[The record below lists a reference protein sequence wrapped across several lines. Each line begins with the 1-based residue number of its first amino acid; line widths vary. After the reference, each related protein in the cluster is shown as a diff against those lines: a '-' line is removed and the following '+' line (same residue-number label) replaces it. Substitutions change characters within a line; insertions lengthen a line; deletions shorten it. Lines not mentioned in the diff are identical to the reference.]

1 MNQLKTKRMK
11 ECYKDLDFGKIYQDI
26 DAVKILKSKST
37 VKFVETVDVSI
48 NLGIDAKKSDQNIRG
63 SLVLPN
69 GTGKS
74 VKVAVFC
81 DGDDAKKAKEAGAD
95 IVGMEDLVDL
105 VKKGE
110 FDFDVIIATPDTMK
124 IVSPLGQIL
133 GPKGLMPNPK
143 VGTVS
148 KDVEKAVKNAK
159 SGQVQFRT
167 DKAGIIHCSIGR
179 ASFDEKKLHENLT
192 TLIDALNKAKPEST
206 KGVFIKKV
214 SVSSTMGVGV
224 KIDQNNLSA

>member
-1 MNQLKTKRMK
+1 MNPLKTRRMK
-11 ECYKDLDFGKIYQDI
+11 ECYKDLDFDKVYQDL
-26 DAVKILKSKST
+26 DAIKILKGKSS
-37 VKFVETVDVSI
+37 VKFVESLDVSI

-81 DGDDAKKAKEAGAD
+81 DGDDAKKAKAAGAD
-95 IVGMEDLVDL
+95 MVGMEELVDL
-105 VKKGE
+105 VKKG
-110 FDFDVIIATPDTMK
+110 DFDYDVVIATPDTMR

-148 KDVEKAVKNAK
+148 KDVGKAVKNAK

-167 DKAGIIHCSIGR
+167 DKGGIVHCSIGKVE
-179 ASFDEKKLHENLT
+179 FTDEMLVENLR
-192 TLIDALNKAKPEST
+192 ALVAEIVKAKPSSA
-206 KGVFIKKV
+206 KGKYLKKI
-214 SVSSTMGVGV
+214 SISSSMGPSLEL
-224 KIDQNNLSA
+224 DQASFT

>member
-11 ECYKDLDFGKIYQDI
+11 ECYKDLDFGKIYQDL
-26 DAVKILKSKST
+26 DAIKILKSKSA

-95 IVGMEDLVDL
+95 IIGMEDLVDL

-110 FDFDVIIATPDTMK
+110 FDFDVVIATPDTMR

-167 DKAGIIHCSIGR
+167 DKAGIVHCPIGKVE
-179 ASFDEKKLHENLT
+179 FTEEMLVENLRA
-192 TLIDALNKAKPEST
+192 LIDEILKAKPSSA
-206 KGVFIKKV
+206 KGKYLKKI
-214 SVSSTMGVGV
+214 SLSSSMGPSLEL
-224 KIDQNNLSA
+224 DQASFT

>member
-1 MNQLKTKRMK
+1 MNQLKSKRMK
-11 ECYKDLDFGKIYQDI
+11 NCYKDLDQNKIYEDI
-26 DAVKILKSKST
+26 EAIKIIKEKSS
-37 VKFVETVDVSI
+37 VKFVESLDVAI

-81 DGDDAKKAKEAGAD
+81 EGDDAKKATSAGAD
-95 IVGMEDLVDL
+95 TVGMEDLVDL
-105 VKKGE
+105 IKKGD
-110 FDFDVIIATPDTMK
+110 FDYDVIIATPETMK
-124 IVSPLGQIL
+124 LVSPLGQVL

-159 SGQVQFRT
+159 SGQVQYRT
-167 DKAGIIHCSIGR
+167 DKSGIVHCSIGKVE
-179 ASFDEKKLHENLT
+179 FTEDKLAENLKA
-192 TLIDALNKAKPEST
+192 LITEVIKAKPSSA
-206 KGVFIKKV
+206 KGKYLKKI
-214 SVSSTMGVGV
+214 SLSSSMGPSLT
-224 KIDQNNLSA
+224 IDQATYT

>member
-1 MNQLKTKRMK
+1 MNQLKTKRMR
-11 ECYKDLDFGKIYQDI
+11 ECYKDLDIGKVYQDLEAI
-26 DAVKILKSKST
+26 KLLKDKSS
-37 VKFVETVDVSI
+37 VKFVESLDVSI
-48 NLGIDAKKSDQNIRG
+48 NLGIDPKKSDQNIRG

-95 IVGMEDLVDL
+95 TVGMEELVDL
-105 VKKGE
+105 VKKGD
-110 FDFDVIIATPDTMK
+110 FDFDVVIATPDTMR

-167 DKAGIIHCSIGR
+167 DKEGIVHCSIGKVE
-179 ASFDEKKLHENLT
+179 FNEEMLVENLRA
-192 TLIDALNKAKPEST
+192 LIAEIVKAKPSSA
-206 KGVFIKKV
+206 KGKYLKKI
-214 SVSSTMGVGV
+214 SLSSSMGPSLEL
-224 KIDQNNLSA
+224 DQASFT

>member
-1 MNQLKTKRMK
+1 MSQLKTKRMK

-167 DKAGIIHCSIGR
+167 DKAGIVHCPIGKVE
-179 ASFDEKKLHENLT
+179 FTEEMLVENLRA
-192 TLIDALNKAKPEST
+192 LIDEILKAKPSSA
-206 KGVFIKKV
+206 KGKYLKKI
-214 SVSSTMGVGV
+214 SLSSSMGPSLEL
-224 KIDQNNLSA
+224 DQASFT

>member
-11 ECYKDLDFGKIYQDI
+11 ECYKDLDLDKVYQDL
-26 DAVKILKSKST
+26 DAIKILKGKSS
-37 VKFVETVDVSI
+37 VKFVESLDVSI

-74 VKVAVFC
+74 VRVAVFC
-81 DGDDAKKAKEAGAD
+81 DGDDAKKAKAAGAD
-95 IVGMEDLVDL
+95 MVGMEELVDL
-105 VKKGE
+105 AKKG
-110 FDFDVIIATPDTMK
+110 DFDYDVVIATPDTMR

-167 DKAGIIHCSIGR
+167 DKGGIVHCSIGKVE
-179 ASFDEKKLHENLT
+179 FTEEMLVENLRA
-192 TLIDALNKAKPEST
+192 LIAEIVKAKPSSA
-206 KGVFIKKV
+206 KGKYLKKI
-214 SVSSTMGVGV
+214 SISSSMGPSLEL
-224 KIDQNNLSA
+224 DQASFT

>member
-11 ECYKDLDFGKIYQDI
+11 ECYKDLDLDKVYQDL
-26 DAVKILKSKST
+26 DAIKILKGKSS
-37 VKFVETVDVSI
+37 VKFVESLDVSI

-81 DGDDAKKAKEAGAD
+81 DGDDAKKAKAAGAD
-95 IVGMEDLVDL
+95 MVGMEELVDL
-105 VKKGE
+105 AKKG
-110 FDFDVIIATPDTMK
+110 DFDYDVVIATPDTMR

-167 DKAGIIHCSIGR
+167 DKGGIVHCSIGKVE
-179 ASFDEKKLHENLT
+179 FTEEMLVENLRA
-192 TLIDALNKAKPEST
+192 LIAEIVKAKPSSA
-206 KGVFIKKV
+206 KGKYLKKI
-214 SVSSTMGVGV
+214 SISSSMGPSLEL
-224 KIDQNNLSA
+224 DQASFT

>member
-1 MNQLKTKRMK
+1 MK
-11 ECYKDLDFGKIYQDI
+11 ECYKDLDKDKVYQDLEAI
-26 DAVKILKSKST
+26 KILKDKSS
-37 VKFVETVDVSI
+37 VKFVESLDVSI

-81 DGDDAKKAKEAGAD
+81 DGEDAKKAAEAGAD
-95 IVGMEDLVDL
+95 MVGMEDLVDL
-105 VKKGE
+105 AKKG
-110 FDFDVIIATPDTMK
+110 DFDYDVVIATPDTMK

-159 SGQVQFRT
+159 SGQVQYRT
-167 DKAGIIHCSIGR
+167 DKAGIVHCSIGKVE
-179 ASFDEKKLHENLT
+179 FTEEMLVENLRA
-192 TLIDALNKAKPEST
+192 LIAEVIKAKPSSA
-206 KGVFIKKV
+206 KGKYLKKI
-214 SVSSTMGVGV
+214 SLSSSMGPSLSL
-224 KIDQNNLSA
+224 DQAAYS

>member
-1 MNQLKTKRMK
+1 M
-11 ECYKDLDFGKIYQDI
+11 
-26 DAVKILKSKST
+26 
-37 VKFVETVDVSI
+37 
-48 NLGIDAKKSDQNIRG
+48 
-63 SLVLPN
+63 LPN

-81 DGDDAKKAKEAGAD
+81 DGDDAKKAKAAGAD
-95 IVGMEDLVDL
+95 MVGMEELVDL
-105 VKKGE
+105 AKKG
-110 FDFDVIIATPDTMK
+110 DFDYDVVIATPDTMR

-167 DKAGIIHCSIGR
+167 DKGGIVHCSIGKVE
-179 ASFDEKKLHENLT
+179 FTEEMLVENLRA
-192 TLIDALNKAKPEST
+192 LIAEIVKAKPSSA
-206 KGVFIKKV
+206 KGKYLKKI
-214 SVSSTMGVGV
+214 SISSSMGPSLEL
-224 KIDQNNLSA
+224 DQASFT

>member
-1 MNQLKTKRMK
+1 MNQLKTKRMR
-11 ECYKDLDFGKIYQDI
+11 ECYKDLAIGKVYQELEAI
-26 DAVKILKSKST
+26 KLLKEKSS
-37 VKFVETVDVSI
+37 VKFVESVDVSI
-48 NLGIDAKKSDQNIRG
+48 NLGIDPKKSDQNIRG

-95 IVGMEDLVDL
+95 TVGMEELVDL
-105 VKKGE
+105 VKKGD
-110 FDFDVIIATPDTMK
+110 FDFDVVIATPDTMR

-167 DKAGIIHCSIGR
+167 DKGGIVHCSIGKVE
-179 ASFDEKKLHENLT
+179 FNEEKLVENLRA
-192 TLIDALNKAKPEST
+192 LISEIVKAKPSSA
-206 KGVFIKKV
+206 KGKYLKKI
-214 SVSSTMGVGV
+214 SLSSSMGPSLEL
-224 KIDQNNLSA
+224 DQASFT

>member
-1 MNQLKTKRMK
+1 M
-11 ECYKDLDFGKIYQDI
+11 
-26 DAVKILKSKST
+26 
-37 VKFVETVDVSI
+37 
-48 NLGIDAKKSDQNIRG
+48 
-63 SLVLPN
+63 PN

-81 DGDDAKKAKEAGAD
+81 DGDDAKKAKAAGVD
-95 IVGMEDLVDL
+95 MVGMEELVDL
-105 VKKGE
+105 AKKV
-110 FDFDVIIATPDTMK
+110 DFDYEVVIATPDTMR

-167 DKAGIIHCSIGR
+167 DKGGIVHCSIGQVE
-179 ASFDEKKLHENLT
+179 FTEELLVENLRA
-192 TLIDALNKAKPEST
+192 LIAEIVKAKPSSA
-206 KGVFIKKV
+206 KGKYLKKI
-214 SVSSTMGVGV
+214 SISSSMGPSLEL
-224 KIDQNNLSA
+224 DQASFT

>member
-11 ECYKDLDFGKIYQDI
+11 ECYNDLDTDKIYQDLEAI
-26 DAVKILKSKST
+26 KILKDKSS
-37 VKFVETVDVSI
+37 VKFVESLDVSI

-81 DGDDAKKAKEAGAD
+81 EGDDAKKAAEAGAD
-95 IVGMEDLVDL
+95 TVGMEDLVDL
-105 VKKGE
+105 AKKG
-110 FDFDVIIATPDTMK
+110 DFDYDVVIATPETMK

-159 SGQVQFRT
+159 SGQVQYRT
-167 DKAGIIHCSIGR
+167 DKAGIVHCSIGKVEFTEEML
-179 ASFDEKKLHENLT
+179 AENLRA
-192 TLIDALNKAKPEST
+192 LITEVVKAKPSSA
-206 KGVFIKKV
+206 KGKYLKKI
-214 SVSSTMGVGV
+214 SLSSSMGPSLLV
-224 KIDQNNLSA
+224 DQATYS

>member
-11 ECYKDLDFGKIYQDI
+11 ECYKDLDLDKVYQDI
-26 DAVKILKSKST
+26 DAIKILKGKSS
-37 VKFVETVDVSI
+37 VKFVESLDVSI

-81 DGDDAKKAKEAGAD
+81 DGDDAKKAKAAGAD
-95 IVGMEDLVDL
+95 MVGMEELVDL
-105 VKKGE
+105 AKKG
-110 FDFDVIIATPDTMK
+110 DFDYDVVIATPDTMR

-167 DKAGIIHCSIGR
+167 DKGGIVHCSIGKVE
-179 ASFDEKKLHENLT
+179 FTEEMLVENLRA
-192 TLIDALNKAKPEST
+192 LIAEIVKAKPSSA
-206 KGVFIKKV
+206 KGKYLKKI
-214 SVSSTMGVGV
+214 SISSSMGPSLEL
-224 KIDQNNLSA
+224 DQASFT

>member
-1 MNQLKTKRMK
+1 MNRLKTKRMK
-11 ECYKDLDFGKIYQDI
+11 ECYKDLDLDKVYQDS
-26 DAVKILKSKST
+26 DAIKILKGKSS
-37 VKFVETVDVSI
+37 VKFVESLDVSI

-63 SLVLPN
+63 SIVLPN

-81 DGDDAKKAKEAGAD
+81 DGEDAKKAKAAGAD
-95 IVGMEDLVDL
+95 MVGMEELVDL
-105 VKKGE
+105 AKKG
-110 FDFDVIIATPDTMK
+110 DFDYDVVIATPDTMR

-167 DKAGIIHCSIGR
+167 DKGGIVHCTIGKVE
-179 ASFDEKKLHENLT
+179 FTEEMLVENLRA
-192 TLIDALNKAKPEST
+192 LIAEIVKVKPSSAKG
-206 KGVFIKKV
+206 KYLKKI
-214 SVSSTMGVGV
+214 SVSSSMGPSLEL
-224 KIDQNNLSA
+224 DQASYT

>member
-11 ECYKDLDFGKIYQDI
+11 ECYKDLDKDKVYQDLEAI
-26 DAVKILKSKST
+26 KILKEKSS
-37 VKFVETVDVSI
+37 VKFVESLDVSI

-81 DGDDAKKAKEAGAD
+81 DGEDAKKAAEAGAD
-95 IVGMEDLVDL
+95 MVGMEDLVDL
-105 VKKGE
+105 AKKG
-110 FDFDVIIATPDTMK
+110 DFDYDVVIATPDTMK

-159 SGQVQFRT
+159 SGQVQYRT
-167 DKAGIIHCSIGR
+167 DKAGIVHCSIGKVE
-179 ASFDEKKLHENLT
+179 FTEEMLVENLRA
-192 TLIDALNKAKPEST
+192 IIAEVIKAKPSSA
-206 KGVFIKKV
+206 KGKYLKKI
-214 SVSSTMGVGV
+214 SLSSSMGPSLSL
-224 KIDQNNLSA
+224 DQAAYS

>member
-1 MNQLKTKRMK
+1 MNQLKTKRMR
-11 ECYKDLDFGKIYQDI
+11 ECYKDLAIGKVYQDLEAI
-26 DAVKILKSKST
+26 KLLKEKSS
-37 VKFVETVDVSI
+37 VKFVESVDVSI
-48 NLGIDAKKSDQNIRG
+48 NLGIDPKKSDQNIRG

-95 IVGMEDLVDL
+95 TVGMEELVDL
-105 VKKGE
+105 VKKGD
-110 FDFDVIIATPDTMK
+110 FDFDVVIATPDTMR

-167 DKAGIIHCSIGR
+167 DKGGIVHCSIGKVE
-179 ASFDEKKLHENLT
+179 FNEEMLVENLRA
-192 TLIDALNKAKPEST
+192 LISEIVKAKPSSA
-206 KGVFIKKV
+206 KGKYLKKI
-214 SVSSTMGVGV
+214 SLSSSMGPSLEL
-224 KIDQNNLSA
+224 DQASFT

>member
-1 MNQLKTKRMK
+1 MSQLNTKRMK
-11 ECYKDLDFGKIYQDI
+11 ECYKDLDTSKVYQDLEAI
-26 DAVKILKSKST
+26 KILKEKSS
-37 VKFVETVDVSI
+37 VKFVESLDVSI

-69 GTGKS
+69 GTGKT

-81 DGDDAKKAKEAGAD
+81 EGEDAQKATVAGAD
-95 IVGMEDLVDL
+95 IVGMEDLAEM
-105 VKKGE
+105 VKKG
-110 FDFDVIIATPDTMK
+110 DFDYDIIIATPDTMK

-159 SGQVQFRT
+159 SGQVQYRT
-167 DKAGIIHCSIGR
+167 DKAGIVHCAIGKVE
-179 ASFDEKKLHENLT
+179 FTEEKLAENLR
-192 TLIDALNKAKPEST
+192 ALLTEVVKAKPSSS
-206 KGVFIKKV
+206 KGKYLKKISLSSSMGPSLMVDGASFI
-214 SVSSTMGVGV
+214 
-224 KIDQNNLSA
+224 

>member
-11 ECYKDLDFGKIYQDI
+11 ECYKDLDKDKVYQDLEAI
-26 DAVKILKSKST
+26 KILKEKSS
-37 VKFVETVDVSI
+37 VKFVESLDVSI

-81 DGDDAKKAKEAGAD
+81 DGEDAKKAAEAGAD
-95 IVGMEDLVDL
+95 MVGMEDLVDL
-105 VKKGE
+105 AKKG
-110 FDFDVIIATPDTMK
+110 DFDYDVVIATPDTMK

-159 SGQVQFRT
+159 SGQVQYRT
-167 DKAGIIHCSIGR
+167 DKAGIVHCSIGKVE
-179 ASFDEKKLHENLT
+179 FTEEMLVENLRA
-192 TLIDALNKAKPEST
+192 LIAEVIKAKPSSA
-206 KGVFIKKV
+206 KGKYLKKI
-214 SVSSTMGVGV
+214 SLSSSMGPSLSL
-224 KIDQNNLSA
+224 DQAAYS

>member
-1 MNQLKTKRMK
+1 MSQLNTKRMK
-11 ECYKDLDFGKIYQDI
+11 ECYKDLDTSKVYQDLEAI
-26 DAVKILKSKST
+26 KILKEKSS
-37 VKFVETVDVSI
+37 VKFVESLDVSI
-48 NLGIDAKKSDQNIRG
+48 NLGIDAKKSDQYIRG

-69 GTGKS
+69 GTGKT

-81 DGDDAKKAKEAGAD
+81 EGEDAQKATAAGAD
-95 IVGMEDLVDL
+95 IVGMEDLAEM

-110 FDFDVIIATPDTMK
+110 FDYDIIIATPDTMK

-159 SGQVQFRT
+159 SGQVQYRT
-167 DKAGIIHCSIGR
+167 DKAGIVHCAIGKVE
-179 ASFDEKKLHENLT
+179 FTEEKLAENLR
-192 TLIDALNKAKPEST
+192 ALLTEVVKAKPSSS
-206 KGVFIKKV
+206 KGKYLKKISLSSSMGPSLMVDGASFI
-214 SVSSTMGVGV
+214 
-224 KIDQNNLSA
+224 

>member
-167 DKAGIIHCSIGR
+167 DKAGIVHCPIGKVE
-179 ASFDEKKLHENLT
+179 FTEEMLVENLRA
-192 TLIDALNKAKPEST
+192 LIAEIVKVKPSSAKG
-206 KGVFIKKV
+206 KYLKKI
-214 SVSSTMGVGV
+214 SVSSSMGPSLEL
-224 KIDQNNLSA
+224 DQASYT

>member
-11 ECYKDLDFGKIYQDI
+11 ECYKDLDKDKIYQDLEAI
-26 DAVKILKSKST
+26 KILKDKSS
-37 VKFVETVDVSI
+37 VKFVESLDVSI

-81 DGDDAKKAKEAGAD
+81 DGEDAKKATEAGAD
-95 IVGMEDLVDL
+95 MVGMEDLVDL
-105 VKKGE
+105 AKKG
-110 FDFDVIIATPDTMK
+110 DFDYDVVIATPDTMK

-159 SGQVQFRT
+159 SGQVQYRT
-167 DKAGIIHCSIGR
+167 DKAGIVHCSIGKVE
-179 ASFDEKKLHENLT
+179 FTEEMLVENLRA
-192 TLIDALNKAKPEST
+192 LIAEVIKAKPSSA
-206 KGVFIKKV
+206 KGKYLKKI
-214 SVSSTMGVGV
+214 SLSSSMGPSLSL
-224 KIDQNNLSA
+224 DQAAYS

>member
-11 ECYKDLDFGKIYQDI
+11 ECYKDLDKDKVYQDLEAI
-26 DAVKILKSKST
+26 KILKEKSS
-37 VKFVETVDVSI
+37 VKFIESLDVSI

-81 DGDDAKKAKEAGAD
+81 DGEDAKKAAEAGAD
-95 IVGMEDLVDL
+95 MVGMEDLVDL
-105 VKKGE
+105 AKKG
-110 FDFDVIIATPDTMK
+110 DFDYDVVIATPDTMK

-159 SGQVQFRT
+159 SGQVQYRT
-167 DKAGIIHCSIGR
+167 DKAGIVHCSIGKVE
-179 ASFDEKKLHENLT
+179 FTEEMLVENLRA
-192 TLIDALNKAKPEST
+192 LIAEVIKAKPSSA
-206 KGVFIKKV
+206 KGKYLKKI
-214 SVSSTMGVGV
+214 SLSSSMGPSLLV
-224 KIDQNNLSA
+224 DQATYS

>member
-11 ECYKDLDFGKIYQDI
+11 ECYKDLDKDKVYQDLEAI
-26 DAVKILKSKST
+26 KILKDKSS
-37 VKFVETVDVSI
+37 VKFVESLDVSI

-69 GTGKS
+69 DTGKS

-81 DGDDAKKAKEAGAD
+81 DGEDAKKAAEAGAD
-95 IVGMEDLVDL
+95 MVGMEDLVDL
-105 VKKGE
+105 AKKG
-110 FDFDVIIATPDTMK
+110 DFDYDVVIATPDTMK

-159 SGQVQFRT
+159 SGQVQYRT
-167 DKAGIIHCSIGR
+167 DKAGIVHCSIGKVE
-179 ASFDEKKLHENLT
+179 FTEEMLVENLRA
-192 TLIDALNKAKPEST
+192 LIAEVIKAKPSSA
-206 KGVFIKKV
+206 KGKYLKKI
-214 SVSSTMGVGV
+214 SLSSSMGPSLSL
-224 KIDQNNLSA
+224 DQAAYS

>member
-11 ECYKDLDFGKIYQDI
+11 ECYKDLDFGKIYQDL
-26 DAVKILKSKST
+26 DAIKILKSKST

-81 DGDDAKKAKEAGAD
+81 DGDDAKKAEEAGAD
-95 IVGMEDLVDL
+95 TVGMEDLVDL
-105 VKKGE
+105 VKKGD
-110 FDFDVIIATPDTMK
+110 FDFDVVIATPDTMR

-167 DKAGIIHCSIGR
+167 DKAGIVHCPIGKVEF
-179 ASFDEKKLHENLT
+179 SDEMLVENLRA
-192 TLIDALNKAKPEST
+192 LIDEILKAKPSSA
-206 KGVFIKKV
+206 KGKYLKKI
-214 SVSSTMGVGV
+214 SLSSSMGP
-224 KIDQNNLSA
+224 NLELDLASFT

>member
-11 ECYKDLDFGKIYQDI
+11 ECYKDLAIGKVYQDLEAI
-26 DAVKILKSKST
+26 KLLKEKSS
-37 VKFVETVDVSI
+37 VKFVESVDVSI
-48 NLGIDAKKSDQNIRG
+48 NLGIDPKKSDQNIRG

-95 IVGMEDLVDL
+95 TVGMEELVDL
-105 VKKGE
+105 VKKGD
-110 FDFDVIIATPDTMK
+110 FDFDVVIATPDTMRT
-124 IVSPLGQIL
+124 VSPLGQIL

-167 DKAGIIHCSIGR
+167 DKGGIVHCSIGKVE
-179 ASFDEKKLHENLT
+179 FNEEKLVENLRA
-192 TLIDALNKAKPEST
+192 LISEIVKAKPSSA
-206 KGVFIKKV
+206 KGKYLKKI
-214 SVSSTMGVGV
+214 SLSSSMGPSLEL
-224 KIDQNNLSA
+224 DQASFT

>member
-11 ECYKDLDFGKIYQDI
+11 ECYKDLDLDKVYQDL
-26 DAVKILKSKST
+26 DAIKILKGKSS
-37 VKFVETVDVSI
+37 VKFVESLDVSI

-81 DGDDAKKAKEAGAD
+81 DGDDAKKAKSAGAD
-95 IVGMEDLVDL
+95 MVGMEELVDL
-105 VKKGE
+105 AKKG
-110 FDFDVIIATPDTMK
+110 DFDYDVVIATPDTMR

-167 DKAGIIHCSIGR
+167 DKGGIVHCSIGKVE
-179 ASFDEKKLHENLT
+179 FTEEMLVENLRA
-192 TLIDALNKAKPEST
+192 LIAEIVKAKPSSA
-206 KGVFIKKV
+206 KGKYLKKI
-214 SVSSTMGVGV
+214 SISSSMGPSLEL
-224 KIDQNNLSA
+224 DQASFT

>member
-1 MNQLKTKRMK
+1 MNQLKSKRMK
-11 ECYKDLDFGKIYQDI
+11 ECYKDLEKDKIYQDVEAI
-26 DAVKILKSKST
+26 KILKEKSS
-37 VKFVETVDVSI
+37 VKFVESVDVSI

-81 DGDDAKKAKEAGAD
+81 DGDDAKKAAAAGAD
-95 IVGMEDLVDL
+95 TVGMEDLVDL
-105 VKKGE
+105 AKKG
-110 FDFDVIIATPDTMK
+110 DFDYDVVIATPDTMK

-159 SGQVQFRT
+159 SGQVQYRT
-167 DKAGIIHCSIGR
+167 DKSGIVHCSIGKVE
-179 ASFDEKKLHENLT
+179 FTEDKLAENLRA
-192 TLIDALNKAKPEST
+192 LITEVVKAKPSSA
-206 KGVFIKKV
+206 KGKYLKKI
-214 SVSSTMGVGV
+214 SISSSMGPSLLV
-224 KIDQNNLSA
+224 DQASYT

>member
-1 MNQLKTKRMK
+1 MNPLKTKRMK
-11 ECYKDLDFGKIYQDI
+11 ECYKDLDFDKVYQDL
-26 DAVKILKSKST
+26 DAIKILKSKSS
-37 VKFVETVDVSI
+37 VKFVESLDVSI

-81 DGDDAKKAKEAGAD
+81 DGDDAKKAKAAGAD
-95 IVGMEDLVDL
+95 MVGMEELVDL
-105 VKKGE
+105 VKKG
-110 FDFDVIIATPDTMK
+110 DFDYDVVIATPDTMR

-167 DKAGIIHCSIGR
+167 DKGGIVHCSIGKVE
-179 ASFDEKKLHENLT
+179 FTDEMLVENLR
-192 TLIDALNKAKPEST
+192 ALVAEIVKAKPSSA
-206 KGVFIKKV
+206 KGKYLKKISISSSMGPSLELDQV
-214 SVSSTMGVGV
+214 SFT
-224 KIDQNNLSA
+224 

>member
-167 DKAGIIHCSIGR
+167 DKAGIVHCPIGKVE
-179 ASFDEKKLHENLT
+179 FTDEMLVENLRA
-192 TLIDALNKAKPEST
+192 LIDVILKAKPSSA
-206 KGVFIKKV
+206 KGKYLKKI
-214 SVSSTMGVGV
+214 SLSSSMGPSLEL
-224 KIDQNNLSA
+224 DQASFT